1 MPAEVAFRF
10 EGGGA
15 ALAGRSDG
23 LAVVVIGDIAGGEE
37 SGCFGRCSAG
47 SLNDVAV
54 FVLVDEI
61 AKKRAVWNMA
71 NGDKHT
77 GDWEFRFFSADEV
90 LQSHR
95 AHFAFFVG
103 EVFADG

>member
-1 MPAEVAFRF
+1 MSAEVAFRF

-15 ALAGRSDG
+15 ALAGGGNG
-23 LAVVVIGDIAGGEE
+23 LAVVVVGDIARGEQARGLGG
-37 SGCFGRCSAG
+37 GAAG
-47 SLNDVAV
+47 GLDDVTV
-54 FVLVDEI
+54 FVLVDQVAE
-61 AKKRAVWNMA
+61 KRAVGDMA
-71 NGDKHT
+71 DGDKHA
-77 GDWEFRFFSADEV
+77 GDGEFRFFSANEV

>member
-15 ALAGRSDG
+15 ALTGGGDG
-23 LAVVVIGDIAGGEE
+23 LAVVVVGDIARSEEARGLGG
-37 SGCFGRCSAG
+37 GAARG
-47 SLNDVAV
+47 LDDVTV
-54 FVLVDEI
+54 FVLVDQVAE
-61 AKKRAVWNMA
+61 KRAV
-71 NGDKHT
+71 GDMSDSDENA
-77 GDWEFRFFSADEV
+77 GDGEFRFFSADKV